1 MKFILEWEMEREIGR
16 GGNSIKK
23 SGGLY
28 PLFRFL
34 LFQQKMKRSLPSL
47 CFFFSPRSFLDHLPS
62 VSRFIFS
69 DQNTGRSWGGEE

>member
-34 LFQQKMKRSLPSL
+34 LFQQKM
-47 CFFFSPRSFLDHLPS
+47 
-62 VSRFIFS
+62 
-69 DQNTGRSWGGEE
+69 